1 MQIIRVFADNG
12 LPLTLPAQLGQE
24 LPECQLRIIPCKS
37 YCEKG
42 CGAGLCLT
50 VNRVSFPAHSTG
62 PGLQEGDKA
71 TSFDKALAQQST
83 ELDLIGVY
91 APNRSI

>member
-1 MQIIRVFADNG
+1 MQIIRIFADNG

-24 LPECQLRIIPCKS
+24 LPECQLRIILCKS

-50 VNRVSFPAHSTG
+50 LIRVSFPTHSKG

-71 TSFDKALAQQST
+71 TNFDKALKQRT
-83 ELDLIGVY
+83 TKLDLSGLY
-91 APNRSI
+91 A